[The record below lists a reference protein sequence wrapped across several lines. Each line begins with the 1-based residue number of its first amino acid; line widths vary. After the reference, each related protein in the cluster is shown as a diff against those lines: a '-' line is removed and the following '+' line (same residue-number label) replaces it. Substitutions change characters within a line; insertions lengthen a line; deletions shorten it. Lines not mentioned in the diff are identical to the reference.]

1 MYNHPDASSV
11 GWKPKD
17 TRTARVSYCLGCTG
31 RMRDSVR
38 LALKKRANERF
49 EKLAR
54 ARKRAQ
60 RREAALNRGDE
71 RIPEAC
77 KPDSSSSGDG
87 ADGSDRSDE
96 SDGSDGEFVGDEGN
110 RSRLSRAESAL
121 ESARSKLAKLERQE
135 ANAKALVIQTA
146 NAPAKAL
153 ENANV
158 KTPKAVQRKYA
169 SKLNQNAFKQGH
181 DDAADFDLNQQA
193 IAN

>member
-1 MYNHPDASSV
+1 MYNHPDAHSA

-17 TRTARVSYCLGCTG
+17 TRTSRVSYCLGCTG

-38 LALKKRANERF
+38 KALKKRANERF

-60 RREAALNRGDE
+60 RREAAVNRGDE

-77 KPDSSSSGDG
+77 ESDRSSSSDG
-87 ADGSDRSDE
+87 ADG
-96 SDGSDGEFVGDEGN
+96 SDGSDGEFVADEGN
-110 RSRLSRAESAL
+110 KSRLSRAESAL
-121 ESARSKLAKLERQE
+121 ESARSKLAMLERQE

-153 ENANV
+153 QNANV

-169 SKLNQNAFKQGH
+169 SKLDHYAFKQGH